1 MTVYIKQKWI
11 SYWQEVKVGEE
22 KEGSGQGRD
31 HSPLPFKLLMP
42 AARVNIIPWNLHH
55 RSEPASLWSPHSTH
69 TISMKLK
76 FEGMDIIVN
85 LILSACL
92 SFFSPLSLPH
102 KLILYIFDF
111 EAAKREASQNTQG
124 TPGFNQYASAQHKY
138 VGSRN
143 GFDVLSAILGSSSRS
158 VIYIFSSIVGRFRI
172 SSDWS
177 S

>member
-11 SYWQEVKVGEE
+11 SYWQEVKAGGK
-22 KEGSGQGRD
+22 KERSGQGRD

-55 RSEPASLWSPHSTH
+55 RSDPASLWSPHSTQ

-85 LILSACL
+85 LILSARL
-92 SFFSPLSLPH
+92 SFFFSLSLPH
-102 KLILYIFDF
+102 KLILYLFDF

-143 GFDVLSAILGSSSRS
+143 GFDVLSAILGSRTRS
-158 VIYIFSSIVGRFRI
+158 VIYFLSSIVGRLRI
-172 SSDWS
+172 SSHWS